1 MAYKFIAWALRAGK
15 TPQEKLA
22 LAVIADAANEKTHRW
37 TLSTAELARR
47 MGYSAESRKS
57 VRKIVCSLED
67 QGLIKVIRRPNPY
80 IDGLN
85 MVNEYIVY
93 PDLGIEWSHFA
104 NREVGSGDPHP
115 GIPEPPP
122 LDFPFQGVG
131 STDPHLGS
139 GDPHPGIPEPPR
151 VGSGDPTNQEKNQ
164 EKNQETDLCYTVDSL
179 ESPATIVE
187 NSHDPISEEFAL
199 SGQRKTLR
207 KCVKELARN
216 RTATIDSCGAYDYD
230 HEERLVMWMDATLED
245 CTGIHSFGHYYTNKG
260 WVPPAKCAYSDYEA
274 GTWLNKVMNCI
285 RAQEGI
291 IPQYRNVRLP
301 AYPSKPIP
309 QIFGEAA

>member
-179 ESPATIVE
+179 ESPATIVD
-187 NSHDPISEEFAL
+187 NSHDPVSEEFAV
-199 SGQRKTLR
+199 SQQRKALNR
-207 KCVKELARN
+207 CVKDLAHN
-216 RTATIDSCGAYDYD
+216 RIITRDARGIYDYE
-230 HEERLVMWMDATLED
+230 HEGSLIDWMDAALED
-245 CTGIHSFGHYYTNKG
+245 CTGIGPFSHYCNSKG
-260 WVPPAKCAYSDYEA
+260 WMPPESCSTDSYEA
-274 GTWLNKVMNCI
+274 GAWLNKLINYI
-285 RAQEGI
+285 SQKEGI
-291 IPQYRNVRLP
+291 QPQYRNVRLP
-301 AYPSKPIP
+301 AYPSKPIA